1 MRGLWVQGRASFPQE
16 GRAGGDDVRGDRV
29 PLQKIDVNEDVTL
42 GQYSFR
48 SWNGTG
54 TGTGTG
60 IVIKSVYYAVL
71 LRL

>member
-54 TGTGTG
+54 

>member
-1 MRGLWVQGRASFPQE
+1 MSLVGFRQWLDGR
-16 GRAGGDDVRGDRV
+16 RAGGDDVRGDRV

-54 TGTGTG
+54 
-60 IVIKSVYYAVL
+60 IVIKSVYYAVP